1 MVQVATTYLQRLVS
15 RIRSRSAAAL
25 LIVLALGIGEP
36 ALCILH
42 CTVWIPLV
50 AHASHTTG
58 MQAGTMQHG
67 LHVAP
72 GSLASWKHM
81 YGIDG
86 MAALQIAPGTL
97 QCRLDVAPDAPPH
110 APSAQPFHE
119 FSLPAAILLNLAV
132 LVVLFRLPVFLAP
145 LLPRP
150 APPLRP
156 PIF

>member
-1 MVQVATTYLQRLVS
+1 MLQVATTYLQRLVS

-42 CTVWIPLV
+42 CTVWMPLV
-50 AHASHTTG
+50 AHASHTTDK
-58 MQAGTMQHG
+58 QAGTMQHD
-67 LHVAP
+67 VAP
-72 GSLASWKHM
+72 GSLAIWKHM
-81 YGIDG
+81 YGMDG
-86 MAALQIAPGTL
+86 MAALQIAPGRL

-110 APSAQPFHE
+110 TPSAQPFHE
-119 FSLPAAILLNLAV
+119 FSLPATILLNLAV
-132 LVVLFRLPVFLAP
+132 LIMLFRLPVFLAA
-145 LLPRP
+145 LVPRP